1 MSGRSSSSGSHPSSA
16 TRRSTSLS
24 PAVLRAVLSAVT
36 APPRAPTTEPAEA
49 PTVPRVRRGRAS
61 AQNWLGRINWWHLA
75 PILIAAVFAIVYLIW
90 QPRTVDLAAHT
101 FRAELFGEEGFTIW
115 NGQWYGGHHTPAYS
129 IISPPLAWLLSP
141 PVALAIAA
149 VASAALFPPLMR
161 GHFGEE
167 RARWGSIWFGAGTAT
182 LLFTARLPFAIGV
195 AFGLAALLAL
205 QRHRY
210 GLAIVFAVLC
220 PLGSPVAG
228 LFLAMAGVA
237 YAIAE
242 RRDRTKRLEGLAIA
256 AASFIPPVFLA
267 WAFPEGGWAPF
278 PTSAYVPIPLFA
290 LACLIVLP
298 REESAL
304 RWGAVLY
311 GLGATLALAVE
322 TPMGGNAVRLGA
334 LFGGPVLVCALW
346 GRRFRYRL
354 VVLPLIAAGFAAL
367 ALWQW
372 SPAVRDVIKYIEDPA
387 AKSDYFEPLRQFLFT
402 LPDQRRI
409 EIPFTR
415 SHWEGAEVAMDQA
428 LARGWLRQLDTGLH
442 PIFYR
447 EGINRLTYASW
458 LVDNAVRYVALP
470 SAKPDK
476 SSYAERALIEK
487 GLPYLR
493 LRWKSDDWRVYEVL
507 LPAPLVIPQKDA
519 NVVLEQLQSDELL
532 LDVKR
537 PGEAIVKVRWTPYW
551 FASHACVEPYGDW
564 TKVIAE
570 QKGFVRLSTRFAP
583 ERLFQRGRR
592 CDDSVNG

>member
-1 MSGRSSSSGSHPSSA
+1 M
-16 TRRSTSLS
+16 
-24 PAVLRAVLSAVT
+24 LRALLSAVT
-36 APPRAPTTEPAEA
+36 APPRAPATEPAEA
-49 PTVPRVRRGRAS
+49 PLPRRRQRREQS
-61 AQNWLGRINWWHLA
+61 QRWYRRIDPWHAA
-75 PILIAAVFAIVYLIW
+75 PIVIAVLFAIVYLIW

-101 FRAELFGEEGFTIW
+101 FRADLFGEEGFTLW

-129 IISPPLAWLLSP
+129 ILSPPLAWLLGP
-141 PVALAIAA
+141 PLALALAA
-149 VASAALFPPLMR
+149 VASAALFPPLVR
-161 GHFGEE
+161 RHFGEE
-167 RARWGSIWFGAGTAT
+167 RARWGSIWFGAATAT
-182 LLFTARLPFAIGV
+182 LLFTSRLPFAIGV
-195 AFGLAALLAL
+195 AFGLAALLSL
-205 QRHRY
+205 QRRHY
-210 GLAIVFAVLC
+210 GLAIALAVC
-220 PLGSPVAG
+220 CSLGSPVAG
-228 LFLAMAGVA
+228 LFLAMAGLA

-242 RRDRTKRLEGLAIA
+242 RHDRIKRLEGLAICA
-256 AASFIPPVFLA
+256 AALIPPLFLA

-298 REESAL
+298 REEAAL

-311 GLGATLALAVE
+311 ALGATLALAVE

-334 LFGGPVLVCALW
+334 LFGGPVLLCALW

-354 VVLPLIAAGFAAL
+354 IVLPLLVAGFATL

-372 SPAVRDVIKYIEDPA
+372 SPAVRDVKKYIEDPA
-387 AKSDYFEPLRQFLFT
+387 AKSDYFEPLRQFLYT

-415 SHWEGAEVAMDQA
+415 SHWEGSEVAMEMP

-458 LVDNAVRYVALP
+458 LSDNAVRYVALP

-476 SSYAERALIEK
+476 SSYGERALIEK

-493 LRWKSDDWRVYEVL
+493 LRWKSDDWRVYSVL
-507 LPAPLVIPQKDA
+507 LAAPLVIPQKDA

-551 FASHACVEPYGDW
+551 FASNACVEPHGDW

-570 QKGFVRLSTRFAP
+570 EEGFVRLSTRFSP

-592 CDDSVNG
+592 CDDSVTG

>member
-1 MSGRSSSSGSHPSSA
+1 
-16 TRRSTSLS
+16 
-24 PAVLRAVLSAVT
+24 VLRDVPPAVT
-36 APPRAPTTEPAEA
+36 APPSSPSAPPEDGASPS
-49 PTVPRVRRGRAS
+49 PRIDRGPPGAARWYRR
-61 AQNWLGRINWWHLA
+61 IDPWHAA
-75 PILIAAVFAIVYLIW
+75 PIAIALLFAVAYLIW

-101 FRAELFGEEGFTIW
+101 FRADLFGKEGFTIW

-129 IISPPLAWLLSP
+129 VLSPPLAWLLRP
-141 PVALAIAA
+141 PFALALSAL
-149 VASAALFPPLMR
+149 ASAALFPPLAR
-161 GHFGEE
+161 GWFGEE
-167 RARWGSIWFGAGTAT
+167 RARWGSIWFGAATAT
-182 LLFTARLPFAIGV
+182 LLFTSRLPFAIGV

-205 QRHRY
+205 QRRRY
-210 GLAIVFAVLC
+210 WLAILLAVLC

-242 RRDRTKRLEGLAIA
+242 RHDRSKRTEGIAIA
-256 AASFIPPVFLA
+256 AAAFLPPLFLA

-278 PTSAYVPIPLFA
+278 PTSAFIPIPVFA

-311 GLGATLALAVE
+311 GLGSALALAIE

-334 LFGGPVLVCALW
+334 LFGGPLLLCALW
-346 GRRFRYRL
+346 GRPWAKRVY
-354 VVLPLIAAGFAAL
+354 VLPILAIGFAAL
-367 ALWQW
+367 AFWQW

-387 AKSDYFEPLRQFLFT
+387 AKADYFTPLREFLFR

-415 SHWEGAEVAMDQA
+415 SHWEGSEIAMDQA
-428 LARGWLRQLDTGLH
+428 LARGWLRQLDTRLH
-442 PIFYR
+442 PIFYK
-447 EGINRLTYASW
+447 GQLNRLTYASW
-458 LVDNAVRYVALP
+458 LSDNAVRYVALA

-476 SSYAERALIEK
+476 SSYGERALIEK

-507 LPAPLVIPQKDA
+507 LPAPLVISQKDA
-519 NVVLEQLQSDELL
+519 RFVLEQFQSDEVL

-564 TKVIAE
+564 TKVIAK
-570 QKGFVRLSTRFAP
+570 QTGFVHLSTRFAP
-583 ERLFQRGRR
+583 ERLVSRGRR
-592 CDDSVNG
+592 CDDSAP